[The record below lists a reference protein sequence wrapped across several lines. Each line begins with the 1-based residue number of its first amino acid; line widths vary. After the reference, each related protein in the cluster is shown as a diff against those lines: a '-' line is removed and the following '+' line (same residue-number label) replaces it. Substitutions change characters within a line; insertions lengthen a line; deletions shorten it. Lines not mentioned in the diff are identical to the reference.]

1 VLVVSHL
8 EVRRIRLK
16 KLLTVT
22 SSIDLPKKKEKENF
36 LKSMEL
42 FVPKMLLCVASVAGS
57 LCLGAAY
64 GQDAEH
70 NASKTEATKSG
81 TAVNKSEDGVAV
93 KGYDVVSYFDQ
104 KKPMKGDP
112 KYSYQYNGAK
122 YDFISTGHLAL
133 FAKNPEAYL
142 PQYGGYCAVGASR
155 GHKADIDP
163 ESWAV
168 IDGKLYLN
176 SSKGAQKLF
185 NKDPHSAISKADE
198 NWAKLK

>member
-1 VLVVSHL
+1 M
-8 EVRRIRLK
+8 
-16 KLLTVT
+16 T
-22 SSIDLPKKKEKENF
+22 SYFGLPKEGQKEN
-36 LKSMEL
+36 LPKSMKIIA
-42 FVPKMLLCVASVAGS
+42 PKMLLCLASVAGGQ
-57 LCLGAAY
+57 LVLAAY
-64 GQDAEH
+64 AQDAEH
-70 NASKTEATKSG
+70 DASKSEATQSG
-81 TAVNKSEDGVAV
+81 RAVNKGEDGVAV

-104 KKPMKGDP
+104 KKPIKGDP

-122 YDFISTGHLAL
+122 YDFISDQHLAL
-133 FAKNPEAYL
+133 FTKNPEAYL
-142 PQYGGYCAVGASR
+142 PQYGGYCALATSM

-185 NKDPHSAISKADE
+185 NKVPHFAIKRADQ